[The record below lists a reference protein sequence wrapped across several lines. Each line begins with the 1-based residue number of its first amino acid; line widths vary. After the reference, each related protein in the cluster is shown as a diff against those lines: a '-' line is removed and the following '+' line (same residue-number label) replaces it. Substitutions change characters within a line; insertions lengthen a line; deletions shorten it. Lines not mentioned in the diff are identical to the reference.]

1 MFWHVLTINISGWKV
16 CRLRWE
22 LVWPAEGMSLSL
34 HQLDLAALTGFGVL
48 VYLVYLLKLQKSI
61 NLDAA
66 GAELTSNGFMSFFLL
81 LCHALPQCNH
91 ITSVPECHQSS
102 RVSGRDARSQSQRP
116 KQSPRSPCIS
126 ARNPWNSRWAV
137 SDTTNIHQLLGVG
150 SNMWELGALN
160 RTTFW

>member
-34 HQLDLAALTGFGVL
+34 HQLDLEALTGFGVL

-66 GAELTSNGFMSFFLL
+66 GAELTSNGFMSFFYCLAM
-81 LCHALPQCNH
+81 LCHSATTSLQCQSVTRAVEFLAGTQEAKAKGQSRAQEAPASRQE
-91 ITSVPECHQSS
+91 IPGTPDGQCQTQPTS
-102 RVSGRDARSQSQRP
+102 
-116 KQSPRSPCIS
+116 
-126 ARNPWNSRWAV
+126 
-137 SDTTNIHQLLGVG
+137 TNYWV
-150 SNMWELGALN
+150 
-160 RTTFW
+160 